1 MHRLGCSR
9 VFALCFTLSC
19 SLRLSVWLSINA
31 CRQLLLRSP
40 RYVKRP
46 DGCGRQRPSWISDC
60 AGFSPLA
67 ATNGFRL
74 RFRVNDD
81 SRRLAHARRRSRGA
95 TTALPQS
102 ETALKVLCE
111 PHCAPSIVNAQLEE
125 CPVLLIIGHGSFGI
139 NNTPRKHQS
148 RRPALTAAPITAA
161 RNPGALKAA

>member
-74 RFRVNDD
+74 RFRPRDD
-81 SRRLAHARRRSRGA
+81 SRPLVHAREPRAQQEIDRARQEMKRKSTRKSPGPTHLRDKRSSRSNIEDFRLSSLQRRG
-95 TTALPQS
+95 
-102 ETALKVLCE
+102 V
-111 PHCAPSIVNAQLEE
+111 
-125 CPVLLIIGHGSFGI
+125 FGLY
-139 NNTPRKHQS
+139 Q
-148 RRPALTAAPITAA
+148 
-161 RNPGALKAA
+161 